1 MVKRAATSLAIVLP
15 TVIMA
20 ACWVA
25 LFANPRLGLNEA
37 LKPVFITFFLLSCA
51 TCVAGIIQ
59 FFVRQRSSHSTACL
73 VISIVGIALNI
84 YGFLSP
90 SAQLVQHLP
99 NEGATANS
107 RRTWLCDHIAYSVVI
122 GFGYVTP
129 RRPGR

>member
-84 YGFLSP
+84 YGFLFTT
-90 SAQLVQHLP
+90 
-99 NEGATANS
+99 GA
-107 RRTWLCDHIAYSVVI
+107 
-122 GFGYVTP
+122 
-129 RRPGR
+129 GRAILQRA